1 MFRRALVIVAAAALV
16 AAQAGC
22 RSQCGD
28 RRPGW
33 FTSNTKGDVPCQTV
47 GRNGGCFDAA
57 TGQPVPCPPG
67 APTGVIPG
75 GTYPV
80 GPIVPG
86 GPRPDELHMP
96 SPTDMIRPPAIPF
109 PAPAPPN
116 DALLPLPTSPG
127 TPVKS
132 GSKN

>member
-1 MFRRALVIVAAAALV
+1 MFRRALVIVAAAVLV

-33 FTSNTKGDVPCQTV
+33 FTSNTKSDAPCQTV
-47 GRNGGCFDAA
+47 GRNGGCFDPA

-67 APTGVIPG
+67 APAGVIPG
-75 GTYPV
+75 GVY
-80 GPIVPG
+80 PIVP

-96 SPTDMIRPPAIPF
+96 APNELIPNPAIPI
-109 PAPAPPN
+109 PAPPSN
-116 DALLPLPTSPG
+116 NTLLPFPGSTG